1 MRRRSRFLRC
11 GPAGVDIGSD
21 RRGCDG
27 WLDEAAVY
35 LVNMKSMVG
44 DIACGYVVEGEH
56 FPAFRAGSG
65 SGGSAAGR
73 KRRSSTYPQTLLVNL
88 LGVR

>member
-27 WLDEAAVY
+27 WLDEAAVF
-35 LVNMKSMVG
+35 LVNIKSMVG
-44 DIACGYVVEGEH
+44 DVACGLSWTPKMRRLAEVERC
-56 FPAFRAGSG
+56 P
-65 SGGSAAGR
+65 
-73 KRRSSTYPQTLLVNL
+73 
-88 LGVR
+88 